1 MLRQP
6 PLLPQSILPQ
16 LSLQVVTLYYQ
27 YYSHALL
34 LYYLHT
40 VGSSV
45 TPTIKS
51 TTDDSGSSTDVIPIV
66 VGVSVTVVIINI
78 IGKLIIITCTLY
90 GSKFTAK

>member
-1 MLRQP
+1 MSGQP
-6 PLLPQSILPQ
+6 LLLPQSILLQ
-16 LSLQVVTLYYQ
+16 LSLQVVTLLSVSQ
-27 YYSHALL
+27 LLL
-34 LYYLHT
+34 LYYIHII
-40 VGSSV
+40 GSSV

-90 GSKFTAK
+90 GSKFTAN